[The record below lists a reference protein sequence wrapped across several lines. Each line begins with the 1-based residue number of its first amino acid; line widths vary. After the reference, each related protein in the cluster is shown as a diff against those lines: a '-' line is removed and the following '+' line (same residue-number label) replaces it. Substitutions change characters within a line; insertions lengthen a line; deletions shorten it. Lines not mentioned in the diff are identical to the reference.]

1 MSVLHQKLVSVNNV
15 DVLRN
20 ERVCQLKFSIFIV
33 IYAVASAAFGL
44 GLILTPGQILPM
56 YGVEMDAALILI
68 AQFFGAALITL
79 ALLTWLVRNLSDSET
94 QRVIVFALLVGEAI
108 GLILALIGQFNG
120 VFNTLGWSIV
130 AVYLVFALG
139 LAYFQFSKPAS

>member
-1 MSVLHQKLVSVNNV
+1 
-15 DVLRN
+15 
-20 ERVCQLKFSIFIV
+20 
-33 IYAVASAAFGL
+33 
-44 GLILTPGQILPM
+44 
-56 YGVEMDAALILI
+56 
-68 AQFFGAALITL
+68 
-79 ALLTWLVRNLSDSET
+79 LVRNLSDSET

-120 VFNTLGWSIV
+120 VFNALGWSIV